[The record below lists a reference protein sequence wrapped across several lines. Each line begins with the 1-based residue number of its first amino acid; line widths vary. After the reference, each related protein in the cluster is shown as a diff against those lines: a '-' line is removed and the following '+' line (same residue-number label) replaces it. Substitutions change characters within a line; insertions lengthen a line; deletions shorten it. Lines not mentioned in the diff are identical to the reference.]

1 MNSSRYS
8 QNIMTKLNTG
18 DESTAITTVHPTD
31 PEARIY
37 KLLNIGE
44 NEEIE
49 FKHAKGGFPKELW
62 PTYSAFANTHGGMIV
77 LGVKEDTDGR
87 LSLSRLSREEVEKLK
102 MTFWSLVQSRETIS
116 HCLQTNDDVQIVDV
130 QGSFVLT
137 IHVPQALR
145 EQRPV
150 YYKRVADEG
159 TYRRNDS
166 GDFLCTAA
174 EIRRMMADADLSR
187 PADGRILKGFTW
199 EDIDLPSFEQY
210 RRLFATVRP
219 DHPWITED
227 NEGLMRKLGAYR
239 KDRETGEE
247 GFTLAGLLMFGTSI
261 AIKDCAPHFFPDY
274 KEYEPNADRWSNRIC
289 PDGTWEANLF
299 QFYRRVLPRLQEAL
313 PTPFHLEDGQRQDHT
328 LAHVA
333 LREAFAN
340 LCVHADYSE
349 EASLKIDKYPNRI
362 VFSNPGVLLITRDQ
376 FFRGGESV
384 CRNTSLQQMFMM
396 MGAVEKAGSGVD
408 KILRGWQ
415 ALHWK
420 TPYPEERFRPNKV
433 ELVMPLELLFDPQV
447 LKELKR
453 GLGDTFDS
461 MDEYDRILLITAFT
475 EGVVNHQVLSKK
487 LPLHRTDITD
497 KLQKLCQAGV
507 LIAEGHGRGCVYRL
521 KALRLQAKGA
531 KVASSEEERL
541 QAKGAKVASSEEE
554 RLQAIPKK
562 LSIQKR
568 EQLILAYCG
577 DVWRTVQDITIYL
590 GRKKDYL
597 RNKVLPQLTESGKL
611 EMRFPDTPNH
621 PNQQYKAKK
630 H

>member
-1 MNSSRYS
+1 
-8 QNIMTKLNTG
+8 
-18 DESTAITTVHPTD
+18 
-31 PEARIY
+31 
-37 KLLNIGE
+37 
-44 NEEIE
+44 
-49 FKHAKGGFPKELW
+49 
-62 PTYSAFANTHGGMIV
+62 
-77 LGVKEDTDGR
+77 
-87 LSLSRLSREEVEKLK
+87 
-102 MTFWSLVQSRETIS
+102 
-116 HCLQTNDDVQIVDV
+116 
-130 QGSFVLT
+130 
-137 IHVPQALR
+137 
-145 EQRPV
+145 
-150 YYKRVADEG
+150 
-159 TYRRNDS
+159 
-166 GDFLCTAA
+166 
-174 EIRRMMADADLSR
+174 MMADADLSR

-349 EASLKIDKYPNRI
+349 EASLKIDKYPNQI
-362 VFSNPGVLLITRDQ
+362 VFSNPGVLLITHDQ

-453 GLGDTFDS
+453 SLGDTFDS

-497 KLQKLCQAGV
+497 KLQKLCQAEV

-521 KALRLQAKGA
+521 KASRLQANGA

-541 QAKGAKVASSEEE
+541 QANEAKVVSSEEE

-562 LSIQKR
+562 LSVQKR
-568 EQLILAYCG
+568 EELILAYCG
-577 DVWRTVQDITIYL
+577 NVWRTVQDITIYL

-597 RNKVLPQLTESGKL
+597 RNKVLPPLTESGKL

-630 H
+630 HE

>member
-1 MNSSRYS
+1 MNT
-8 QNIMTKLNTG
+8 QH
-18 DESTAITTVHPTD
+18 TAAD
-31 PEARIY
+31 QEAFIY
-37 KLLNIGE
+37 ELLQIGE
-44 NEEIE
+44 NEEVE

-62 PTYSAFANTHGGMIV
+62 PTYSAFANTHGGVIV
-77 LGVKEDTDGR
+77 LGVKEDNEGR
-87 LSLSRLSREEVEKLK
+87 LSLSGLSEEEVKKLK
-102 MTFWSLVQSRETIS
+102 RDFWSSARSRETIS
-116 HCLQTNDDVQIVDV
+116 HCLQTNDDDVQIVEV
-130 QGSFVLT
+130 QGSFVLV
-137 IHVPQALR
+137 IRVPQALR

-150 YYKRVADEG
+150 YYKRIADEG

-166 GDFLCTAA
+166 GDFKCSAV
-174 EIRRMMADADLSR
+174 EVRRMMADADLSR
-187 PADGRILKGFTW
+187 PADSRILKGFTW
-199 EDIDLPSFEQY
+199 EDIDRPSFEQY
-210 RRLFATVRP
+210 RRLFSSVRR
-219 DHPWITED
+219 DHPWLTED
-227 NEGLMRKLGAYR
+227 NDGLMRKLGGYR
-239 KDRETGEE
+239 RDRETGEE
-247 GFTLAGLLMFGTSI
+247 GFTLAGLLMFGTSE
-261 AIKDCAPHFFPDY
+261 AITECAPHFFPDY
-274 KEYEPNADRWSNRIC
+274 KEVESASERWSDRIC

-299 QFYRRVLPRLQEAL
+299 QFYRRVLPRLQEVL
-313 PTPFHLEDGQRQDHT
+313 PMPFHLKDGQRQDHT

-340 LCVHADYSE
+340 LCVHADYNE
-349 EASLKIDKYPNRI
+349 EASLKVDKYPNKI

-453 GLGDTFDS
+453 SLGETFDS

-521 KALRLQAKGA
+521 KALRSQANGG

-541 QAKGAKVASSEEE
+541 QANGVKVASSKEE

-562 LSIQKR
+562 LSVQKR
-568 EQLILAYCG
+568 EELILDYCC

-590 GRKKDYL
+590 GRKKGYL
-597 RNKVLPQLTESGKL
+597 RNKVLPPLTESGKL

-621 PNQQYKAKK
+621 PNQKYRTKK
-630 H
+630 NE